1 MSKLSN
7 MCSRVRVCVFLRA
20 RPYVVRRMCVHV
32 EQQLRACVS
41 MAVAAAV
48 GVCVCVGFCFFFG
61 FFFLGACVVSLL
73 CVSSE
78 PRERL
83 AAYSGRCGPCC
94 AQLA

>member
-48 GVCVCVGFCFFFG
+48 GVCVCGFLFFFWFFFFG
-61 FFFLGACVVSLL
+61 CV
-73 CVSSE
+73 
-78 PRERL
+78 
-83 AAYSGRCGPCC
+83 CC
-94 AQLA
+94 QFAVCQQ

>member
-48 GVCVCVGFCFFFG
+48 GVCVCVWVFG
-61 FFFLGACVVSLL
+61 FFLVFFFWVRVLSVC
-73 CVSSE
+73 CVSAVSHGNAWL
-78 PRERL
+78 PIQ
-83 AAYSGRCGPCC
+83 AGADPAVPS
-94 AQLA
+94 